1 MKLSIRLVYLFITL
15 QLLVYVKAKNI
26 AESLDISQE
35 ELTKRC
41 DKLFELIDKNKDGIL
56 DHNEVVDHYD
66 KINLILTEKQIHS
79 ELVQIDINGDGVVS
93 FDELHNTL
101 VNSSPEINGSKY
113 VDSLK
118 KRFKAADKDESGTLD
133 SAELSLLINP
143 GKDEVL
149 MEIDVQE
156 VFENHDIDKDGKIT
170 LEEFKETSGQD
181 FASSESE
188 FSFFDTDGN
197 GYLDENEIR
206 QIYDNE
212 AADSIE
218 NLEEFFSI
226 FGEKS
231 ITKKLWDEN
240 MDDVAI
246 SPITDFGEVIR
257 HPQDYRLDI
266 GENKNEN
273 DVDTEIKAE
282 L

>member
-1 MKLSIRLVYLFITL
+1 MYLFITL

-170 LEEFKETSGQD
+170 LEEFKGW
-181 FASSESE
+181 
-188 FSFFDTDGN
+188 SFLLYF
-197 GYLDENEIR
+197 
-206 QIYDNE
+206 
-212 AADSIE
+212 
-218 NLEEFFSI
+218 
-226 FGEKS
+226 
-231 ITKKLWDEN
+231 
-240 MDDVAI
+240 
-246 SPITDFGEVIR
+246 
-257 HPQDYRLDI
+257 
-266 GENKNEN
+266 
-273 DVDTEIKAE
+273 
-282 L
+282 